1 MDLKVTHLAQ
11 PSEIS
16 AETIQAYLETEYRV
30 QGAPGFV
37 LRVGQPNQVLLA
49 AHRQQGV
56 QCSAYL
62 TACNPYS
69 IQNDEF
75 TNSACQAAL
84 EEIVLQRGLKLVSGI
99 GQHPSNE
106 WPGEESF
113 LIFGL
118 TLEDASNLGRQFG
131 QNAFIWNGEDANP
144 QLILLR

>member
-1 MDLKVTHLAQ
+1 MDLKVTHSAYT
-11 PSEIS
+11 SEIS
-16 AETIQAYLETEYRV
+16 AETIQAYLETEYSV
-30 QGAPGFV
+30 QGTPGFV
-37 LRVGQPNQVLLA
+37 LRVGQPSQMLLA
-49 AHRQQGV
+49 EHRGQAV
-56 QCSAYL
+56 KCSAYL

-69 IQNDEF
+69 IQNDEQ
-75 TNSACQAAL
+75 TNSAFQAEL
-84 EEIVLQRGLKLVSGI
+84 EQIVLQRGLNLVSGI

-131 QNAFIWNGEDANP
+131 QNAIIWNGDDGIP